1 MKVSEFRKLIRE
13 EVRRVVNEVEQ
24 TGKYYYMQ
32 FNGTMQPMGPT
43 AVDPTG
49 KDRSDRVSRG
59 PLNKPTDIL
68 NVRRFP
74 KNSWKE
80 MDIYEV
86 LINSKPG
93 YVLISKDKRNKW
105 AIIQTDEKFNASVTA
120 AANTEDEQEINNRYR
135 YSYKMAFDAVTSA
148 EQTGEKI
155 TPEEFGKSINEQSLN
170 EDMALVGDIALG
182 VVGGLAA
189 VWAIVKGIPV
199 VVGALGM
206 GASSLVDEIQDE
218 ARKALAQ
225 ARRQG
230 RLETIKPIIAKFEND
245 TKLKNMYKDLP
256 PYSTSTS
263 AKGKE
268 SNVLR
273 TKQLQEIAE
282 YIKSKLT
289 KDEMQYFTDISS
301 MLRTGDIK

>member
-1 MKVSEFRKLIRE
+1 MSKNVKLKSLLEGYAWER
-13 EVRRVVNEVEQ
+13 N
-24 TGKYYYMQ
+24 
-32 FNGTMQPMGPT
+32 
-43 AVDPTG
+43 
-49 KDRSDRVSRG
+49 SR
-59 PLNKPTDIL
+59 D
-68 NVRRFP
+68 
-74 KNSWKE
+74 
-80 MDIYEV
+80 
-86 LINSKPG
+86 
-93 YVLISKDKRNKW
+93 
-105 AIIQTDEKFNASVTA
+105 
-120 AANTEDEQEINNRYR
+120 
-135 YSYKMAFDAVTSA
+135 
-148 EQTGEKI
+148 
-155 TPEEFGKSINEQSLN
+155 FGKPLPTLEDIQKAYEAKQNIKEDAENAIN